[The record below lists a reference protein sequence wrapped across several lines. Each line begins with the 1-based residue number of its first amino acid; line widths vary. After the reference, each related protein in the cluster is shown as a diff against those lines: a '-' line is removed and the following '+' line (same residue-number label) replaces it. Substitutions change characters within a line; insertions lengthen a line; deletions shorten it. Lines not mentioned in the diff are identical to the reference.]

1 MYQAPRGTVDVL
13 PQEQSYWRYIE
24 EKVVHICQLYGYERI
39 DFPAFEDA
47 GLFRRS
53 VGEGTDV
60 VEKEMYT
67 FDDRGGNQLA
77 LIPEG
82 TASVCRS
89 YVEHGLHNLPK
100 PVKLYYVTSVF
111 RYDRPQAG
119 RYRQHRQFGC
129 EAIGDG
135 DPALDAEVIDMAS
148 RFFQEQGLTCLSLHL
163 NSIGCKNCRPDYLAA
178 LKDYYTRSVGRLCS
192 DCKVRLTRNPLRLLD
207 CKKVTCQQIADAAPK
222 SIDYL
227 CSNCAEHF
235 SQLQRYL
242 GLLGLPFALNH
253 RLVRGLDYYTR
264 TVFEFQPETE
274 GGQSTLGGGGRYD
287 DLIEGL
293 GGKSTPAIGLAVG
306 MERIIINL
314 KKYNVTVPSLP
325 RPRVFLAY
333 LGAEAGDETMKL
345 TSRLRQSGVEVI
357 QTLGTKSLKAQL
369 RQANALG
376 VQHAVIIG
384 DQEVKS
390 GTAIVR
396 NMATARQETV
406 PFDRLPELLK

>member
-1 MYQAPRGTVDVL
+1 M
-13 PQEQSYWRYIE
+13 
-24 EKVVHICQLYGYERI
+24 
-39 DFPAFEDA
+39 
-47 GLFRRS
+47 
-53 VGEGTDV
+53 
-60 VEKEMYT
+60 
-67 FDDRGGNQLA
+67 
-77 LIPEG
+77 
-82 TASVCRS
+82 
-89 YVEHGLHNLPK
+89 
-100 PVKLYYVTSVF
+100 
-111 RYDRPQAG
+111 
-119 RYRQHRQFGC
+119 
-129 EAIGDG
+129 
-135 DPALDAEVIDMAS
+135 
-148 RFFQEQGLTCLSLHL
+148 
-163 NSIGCKNCRPDYLAA
+163 
-178 LKDYYTRSVGRLCS
+178 
-192 DCKVRLTRNPLRLLD
+192 
-207 CKKVTCQQIADAAPK
+207 
-222 SIDYL
+222 
-227 CSNCAEHF
+227 
-235 SQLQRYL
+235 
-242 GLLGLPFALNH
+242 LGLPFTLSH

-333 LGAEAGDETMKL
+333 LGAEAGDGTMKL
-345 TSRLRQSGVEVI
+345 ASRLRQSGVEVI

-396 NMATARQETV
+396 NMTTAQQETV
-406 PFDRLPELLK
+406 PFARLPELLK